1 MSASSNPGLQP
12 ALHCLNC
19 NEIEPLK
26 PIFVTGTQTQTQKLF
41 LVNVGPRQLFL
52 IDGISD

>member
-1 MSASSNPGLQP
+1 MSTSSNPGLQS
-12 ALHCLNC
+12 AVHFLNC
-19 NEIEPLK
+19 NELETLK

-41 LVNVGPRQLFL
+41 LVNVNPRQLIL

>member
-19 NEIEPLK
+19 NEIETLK

-41 LVNVGPRQLFL
+41 LVNVSPRQLFL